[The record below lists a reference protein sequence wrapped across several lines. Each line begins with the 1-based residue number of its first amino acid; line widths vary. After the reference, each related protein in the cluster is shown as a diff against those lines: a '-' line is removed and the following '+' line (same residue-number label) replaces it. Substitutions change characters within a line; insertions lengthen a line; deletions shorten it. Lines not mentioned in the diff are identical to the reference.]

1 MIMVFEIFKS
11 QSGEKFYFRLKT
23 ADGNVVLSSQGY
35 ASKDSCKNGTT
46 SVKNNAGEDGRYEI
60 KQSANGKWFYNLLA
74 KNKQV
79 IGTSQMFDSEKAME
93 AERAATKLAATATLV
108 DLT

>member
-1 MIMVFEIFKS
+1 MIFEIFKS

-23 ADGNVVLSSQGY
+23 DDGNVVLSSQGY

-46 SVKNNAGEDGRYEI
+46 SVKNNAGEDDNYEI

-79 IGTSQMFDSEKAME
+79 IGTSQMFDSEEAME
-93 AERAATKLAATATLV
+93 AERSATKQAASASVV

>member
-1 MIMVFEIFKS
+1 MTFEIFKS
-11 QSGEKFYFRLKT
+11 QSGDKFYFRLKT

-46 SVKNNAGEDGRYEI
+46 SVKNNAGDDANYDI
-60 KQSANGKWFYNLLA
+60 KQSANGKWYYNLLA

-79 IGTSQMFDSEKAME
+79 IGSSQMFDSQAAME
-93 AERAATKLAATATLV
+93 VERSATKQAASASIV
-108 DLT
+108 DLTA

>member
-1 MIMVFEIFKS
+1 MIFEIFSS
-11 QSGEKFYFRLKT
+11 QSGDKFYFRLKT
-23 ADGNVVLSSQGY
+23 DDGNVVLSSQGY

-46 SVKNNAGEDGRYEI
+46 SVKNNAGEDDNYEI
-60 KQSANGKWFYNLLA
+60 KQSSNGKWFYNLLA

-79 IGTSQMFDSEKAME
+79 IGTSQMFDSEEAME
-93 AERAATKLAATATLV
+93 AERSATKQAAAATVV